1 MPVAHNI
8 KKKTMGMFTL
18 IDFRHIHKIGRTMG
32 LVCTWIEVVLQSS
45 QEEWSLMTTHVNH
58 F

>member
-1 MPVAHNI
+1 
-8 KKKTMGMFTL
+8 MFTL